1 MVVGRGQFTH
11 PGAIVVTRSDLHSLS
26 LPSAKQGGA
35 TYRYILK
42 EMDVGR
48 LIIPDY
54 QRGRVWTDEQSALF
68 VGFVLTGGQPPPIW
82 IQEHPDSETEEI
94 VDGLQRLSAMR
105 LFMEGAIPAEL
116 PNSQRVWRKD
126 LDGDCDGMLKGL
138 YLTKMIVC
146 LPTRADVLR
155 LYLRLNRG
163 GTVHTEAEINRVN
176 ELLAREV
183 TV

>member
-1 MVVGRGQFTH
+1 MVVVWGQFTH
-11 PGAIVVTRSDLHSLS
+11 PGALVITRSDLHSLS

-35 TYRYILK
+35 TYRYLLK
-42 EMDVGR
+42 EMDLGR
-48 LIIPDY
+48 LIVPDY
-54 QRGRVWTDEQSALF
+54 QRGRVWTDEQSSLF
-68 VGFVLTGGQPPPIW
+68 VGFVLTGGQPPPVW

-116 PNSQRVWRKD
+116 PNSQRVWRRD
-126 LDGDCDGMLKGL
+126 LSEDANILL
-138 YLTKMIVC
+138 HSLHINKMIVC

-163 GTVHTEAEINRVN
+163 GTVHTEAEINRVQA
-176 ELLAREV
+176 LLAREV